1 MNKQLAIKWL
11 QGYASPPDSQDEDAA
26 LLASDLGIKIEE
38 AQKIVA
44 EYEEK
49 LVKLFTAWKK
59 DILLEKIEGT
69 DASPA
74 VEPEVVLPEVEEKST
89 DRAKAVKWFEKFIC
103 AHCIK
108 PEEDMRGA
116 PMVAAVLH
124 VTLDEATDL
133 IAECEERLV
142 EMFLEWYNEVA
153 S

>member
-11 QGYASPPDSQDEDAA
+11 QGSMNPIDTLMAN
-26 LLASDLGIKIEE
+26 DLEITFEE
-38 AQKIVA
+38 AQTIVSEFGA
-44 EYEEK
+44 R
-49 LVKLFTAWKK
+49 LTKLFDAWEE
-59 DILLEKIEGT
+59 DVLLEEAEGT